1 MRIALFPGSF
11 DPFHNGHLEIVEAAS
26 KLFEEV
32 VVAPMRN
39 TQKGD
44 PLFTLDERKEMIA
57 ESVAHLTNVRLAP
70 LSSLVVDLA
79 RELGA
84 DVIVKGLRV
93 ASDAEAEL
101 QQAQMNKKVA
111 GIETLFIPSSS
122 EYSFIASKYVR
133 DFAKFGGADRVGFT
147 VPEPVLR
154 KLREKF
160 SSDGISSLRQAATK
174 TTRTPAPKSEA
185 RV

>member
-1 MRIALFPGSF
+1 MRTALFPGSF
-11 DPFHNGHLEIVEAAS
+11 DPFHNGHLEVVEAAS
-26 KLFEEV
+26 KLFDKV

-39 TQKGD
+39 TQKGE
-44 PLFTLDERKEMIA
+44 PLFTLAERQQMIA
-57 ESVAHLTNVRLAP
+57 DSVAHMSNVTISS

-79 RELGA
+79 IQEGA

-111 GIETLFIPSSS
+111 GIETLFIPCSS

-133 DFAKFGGADRVGFT
+133 DFARFGGADRIGTT
-147 VPEPVLR
+147 VPGPVLV
-154 KLREKF
+154 KLKEKF
-160 SSDGISSLRQAATK
+160 
-174 TTRTPAPKSEA
+174 AP
-185 RV
+185 

>member
-1 MRIALFPGSF
+1 MRTALFPGSF

-26 KLFEEV
+26 KLFEHV

-39 TQKGD
+39 TQKGE
-44 PLFTLDERKEMIA
+44 PVFTLEERLEMIGD
-57 ESVAHLTNVRLAP
+57 SVAHLPNVRLEHFQ
-70 LSSLVVDLA
+70 SLVVDLA
-79 RELGA
+79 RRIGA

-93 ASDAEAEL
+93 ASDAESEL

-133 DFAKFGGADRVGFT
+133 DFARFGGVDRIGST
-147 VPEPVLR
+147 VPEPVLV
-154 KLREKF
+154 KLKEKF
-160 SSDGISSLRQAATK
+160 A
-174 TTRTPAPKSEA
+174 
-185 RV
+185 